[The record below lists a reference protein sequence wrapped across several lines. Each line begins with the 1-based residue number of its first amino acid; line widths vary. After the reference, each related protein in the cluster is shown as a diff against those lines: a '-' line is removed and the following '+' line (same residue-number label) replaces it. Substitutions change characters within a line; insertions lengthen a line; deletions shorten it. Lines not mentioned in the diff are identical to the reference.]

1 MKVVTLSTK
10 DSFGGAA
17 RVAFRLHEEVNKMGI
32 EDILLVNS
40 KRTTS
45 STVHLAE
52 NYHDP
57 QNKLTAF
64 LNKYKL
70 KLQEK
75 RRRII
80 WGGYPDM
87 QNKILSDIA
96 ISLLKNS
103 LDKID
108 FDLVHMHWVGESYVD
123 FTEFKNVDKPIIWTI
138 HDCFS
143 FTGLCSY
150 FEDCDKYKSHCNTCP
165 QLGSTKEKDLSYQVF
180 EMKKKRYSSLD
191 FHIVS
196 PSKWLAKAAKESV
209 LLNKY
214 PVTVIPNGI
223 DTSVFVPMDKEEA
236 KKSLSLDS
244 KKKTILFGGISAMA
258 DPRKGGDLLR
268 DCLKQLSGM
277 YSEDEI
283 ELLIFG
289 AEKKDDYT
297 FDFPAKFLGYVSE
310 EVDLNLAYNAADV
323 TIVPSTH
330 ENLPNTILE
339 SLSCGTPVVAF
350 DIGGNPDMIDHQQ
363 NGYLAKPYDV
373 FDLTVGIVYTLS
385 HNEDKNLS
393 HNARKKV
400 LDNFK
405 IEDIAKR
412 YVELYKQILEST
424 VSDPNILADE

>member
-17 RVAFRLHEEVNKMGI
+17 RVAFRLHEEINKMGI

-40 KRTTS
+40 KRSAS

-52 NYHDP
+52 NYHDRE
-57 QNKLTAF
+57 NTITRI
-64 LNKYKL
+64 LNKYTL

-75 RRRII
+75 KRRII
-80 WGGYPDM
+80 WGSYPDM
-87 QNKILSDIA
+87 QNKILSDID

-108 FDLVHMHWVGESYVD
+108 FDLIHMHWVGESYVN
-123 FTEFKNVDKPIIWTI
+123 FTEFSNIAKPIIWTI

-150 FEDCDKYKSHCNTCP
+150 FEDCDKYKIHCGACP
-165 QLGSTKEKDLSYQVF
+165 QLGSTREKDLSYKVF
-180 EMKKKRYSSLD
+180 ETKKRRYDSLN

-196 PSKWLAKAAKESV
+196 PSNWLANAAKES
-209 LLNKY
+209 LLLSRY

-223 DTSVFVPMDKEEA
+223 DTSVFAPMDKDEA
-236 KKSLSLDS
+236 KKYLSLNPN
-244 KKKTILFGGISAMA
+244 KKTILFGGISAMA
-258 DPRKGGDLLR
+258 DPRKGGDLLINS
-268 DCLKQLSGM
+268 LMHLMGM

-289 AEKKDDYT
+289 SEKKDGYM
-297 FDFPAKFLGYVSE
+297 FGYPVKYLGYVNDE
-310 EVDLNLAYNAADV
+310 ADLNLAYNAADV
-323 TIVPSTH
+323 AIVPSRH

-350 DIGGNPDMIDHQQ
+350 NIGGNPDMIDHQE
-363 NGYLAKPYDV
+363 NGYLAEPYDTA
-373 FDLTVGIVYTLS
+373 DLTVGIVYVLS
-385 HNEDKNLS
+385 HNEDKSLS
-393 HNARKKV
+393 YNARKKV
-400 LDNFK
+400 LENFR
-405 IEDIAKR
+405 IEEIAGR
-412 YVELYKQILEST
+412 YLELYNQLLLPKS
-424 VSDPNILADE
+424 

>member
-17 RVAFRLHEEVNKMGI
+17 RVAYRLHEEINKMGI

-40 KRTTS
+40 RRTTS
-45 STVHLAE
+45 PTVHLAE
-52 NYHDP
+52 SYHDR

-64 LNKYKL
+64 ITKYKL

-80 WGGYPDM
+80 WGGYPNM

-108 FDLVHMHWVGESYVD
+108 LDLVHMHWVGESYVD
-123 FTEFKNVDKPIIWTI
+123 FTEFSNVKNPIIWTI

-150 FEDCDKYKSHCNTCP
+150 FEDCDKYKSHCNACP
-165 QLGSTKEKDLSYQVF
+165 QLGSTKEKDLSYTVF
-180 EMKKKRYSSLD
+180 DMKKKRYSSLN

-223 DTSVFVPMDKEEA
+223 DTSVFAPMDKEEA
-236 KKSLSLDS
+236 KKSLSLDP

-258 DPRKGGDLLR
+258 DPRKGGDLLK
-268 DCLKQLSGM
+268 DSLNKLSEV
-277 YSEDEI
+277 YSENEI

-297 FDFPAKFLGYVSE
+297 FNFPAKFLGYVSE
-310 EVDLNLAYNAADV
+310 ESDLDLAYNAADV

-350 DIGGNPDMIDHQQ
+350 NIGGNPDMIDHQQ
-363 NGYLAKPYDV
+363 NGYLAKPYDTS
-373 FDLTVGIVYTLS
+373 DLTAGINYILGN
-385 HNEDKNLS
+385 NEDKGLS

-405 IEDIAKR
+405 IEDIAER
-412 YVELYKQILEST
+412 YVQLYKQVLEPK
-424 VSDPNILADE
+424 VSDTNYIS

>member
-17 RVAFRLHEEVNKMGI
+17 RVAFRLHEEINKMGI

-40 KRTTS
+40 RRTTS
-45 STVHLAE
+45 PTVHLAE

-57 QNKLTAF
+57 LNPLTRF
-64 LNKYKL
+64 FNKYKL

-75 RRRII
+75 KRRII
-80 WGGYPDM
+80 WGRYPDM

-103 LDKID
+103 LDKLD

-123 FTEFKNVDKPIIWTI
+123 FTEFRTVHKPIIWTI

-150 FEDCDKYKSHCNTCP
+150 FEDCDKFKSHCNACP
-165 QLGSTKEKDLSYQVF
+165 QLGSTQEKDLSYKVF

-196 PSKWLAKAAKESV
+196 PSKWLAKSVKESV

-223 DTSVFVPMDKEEA
+223 DTSVLAPMDKEEA
-236 KKSLSLDS
+236 KKSLSLDPN
-244 KKKTILFGGISAMA
+244 KKTILFGGISAMA
-258 DPRKGGDLLR
+258 DPREGGDLLR
-268 DCLKQLSGM
+268 DSLRLLSGM

-289 AEKKDDYT
+289 AEKKDESK
-297 FDFPAKFLGYVSE
+297 FDFPVKFLGYISE
-310 EVDLNLAYNAADV
+310 ESDLNLAYNAADV

-350 DIGGNPDMIDHQQ
+350 NIGGNPDMIDHQQ
-363 NGYLAKPYDV
+363 NGYLVKPYDIS
-373 FDLTVGIVYTLS
+373 DLTIGIVYTIS

-400 LDNFK
+400 LENFK
-405 IEDIAKR
+405 IEDIANR
-412 YVELYKQILEST
+412 YVELYNQILESK
-424 VSDPNILADE
+424 VLDPNYITNG

>member
-17 RVAFRLHEEVNKMGI
+17 RVAFRLHEEVNRMGI

-40 KRTTS
+40 RRSTA

-52 NYHDP
+52 NYHDS
-57 QNKLTAF
+57 QNRITAF
-64 LNKYKL
+64 LSKYKL

-75 RRRII
+75 RRRVI
-80 WGGYPDM
+80 WGGYPNI

-103 LDKID
+103 LNKID

-123 FTEFKNVDKPIIWTI
+123 FTEFSSVKNPIVWTI

-150 FEDCDKYKSHCNTCP
+150 FEECDKYKSHCSACP
-165 QLGSTKEKDLSYQVF
+165 QLGSTKEKDLSYKVF
-180 EMKKKRYSSLD
+180 DIKKDRYTSIN

-196 PSKWLAKAAKESV
+196 PSKWLAKAAQESV
-209 LLNKY
+209 LLSKY

-223 DTSVFVPMDKEEA
+223 DTSVFVPMDKVEA
-236 KKSLSLDS
+236 KKALSLDPN
-244 KKKTILFGGISAMA
+244 KKTILFGGISAMA

-268 DCLKQLSGM
+268 DSLMQLSGI
-277 YSEDEI
+277 YSEDEV

-289 AEKKDDYT
+289 AEKKDDYV
-297 FDFPAKFLGYVSE
+297 FNFPAKFLGYVSE
-310 EVDLNLAYNAADV
+310 EGDLRRAYNAADV
-323 TIVPSTH
+323 AIVPSKH

-350 DIGGNPDMIDHQQ
+350 DIGGNPDMIDHQE
-363 NGYLAKPYDV
+363 NGYLAKPYDIS
-373 FDLTVGIVYTLS
+373 DLTAGIVYVLS
-385 HNEDKNLS
+385 HNEDMSLS

-405 IEDIAKR
+405 IEDIANR
-412 YVELYKQILEST
+412 YVELYKQILESKH
-424 VSDPNILADE
+424 

>member
-17 RVAFRLHEEVNKMGI
+17 RVAFRLHEEINKKGI
-32 EDILLVNS
+32 ENILLVNS
-40 KRTTS
+40 KRTS
-45 STVHLAE
+45 SKTVHLAE

-57 QNKLTAF
+57 QNRITSL

-80 WGGYPDM
+80 WGSYPNM
-87 QNKILSDIA
+87 QTKVLSDIA

-103 LDKID
+103 LDKLD

-123 FTEFKNVDKPIIWTI
+123 FTEFSSVEKPIIWTI

-150 FEDCDKYKSHCNTCP
+150 FEDCDKYKTHCNACP
-165 QLGSTKEKDLSYQVF
+165 QLGSTKEKDLSYKVF
-180 EMKKKRYSSLD
+180 EMKKKRYSSLN

-196 PSKWLAKAAKESV
+196 PSKWLADAAMGSL

-223 DTSVFVPMDKEEA
+223 DTSVFTPMNKEEA
-236 KKSLSLDS
+236 KKNLSLDTG
-244 KKKTILFGGISAMA
+244 KKTVLFGGISVMA
-258 DPRKGGDLLR
+258 DPRKGGELLMESLR
-268 DCLKQLSGM
+268 LLSGM

-289 AEKKDDYT
+289 SEKQDDYQ
-297 FDFPAKFLGYVSE
+297 FNFPAKFLGYVSE
-310 EVDLNLAYNAADV
+310 EADLALAYNAADV

-330 ENLPNTILE
+330 ENFPNTILE

-350 DIGGNPDMIDHQQ
+350 NIGGNPDMIDHQD
-363 NGYLAKPYDV
+363 NGYLAKAYDTS
-373 FDLTVGIVYTLS
+373 DLTVGIVYCLS
-385 HNEDKNLS
+385 HNEDNGLS
-393 HNARKKV
+393 YNARKKV

-405 IEDIAKR
+405 IEDIANR
-412 YVELYKQILEST
+412 YIELYKE
-424 VSDPNILADE
+424 ILANE

>member
-17 RVAFRLHEEVNKMGI
+17 RVAFRLHEEINKMGI

-40 KRTTS
+40 RRTNS
-45 STVHLAE
+45 PTVHLAE
-52 NYHDP
+52 NYHDS
-57 QNKLTAF
+57 QNRITGF

-70 KLQEK
+70 KFQEK

-80 WGGYPDM
+80 WGGYPNI
-87 QNKILSDIA
+87 QKKILSDIA

-123 FTEFKNVDKPIIWTI
+123 FTEFKNVKNPIIWTI

-150 FEDCDKYKSHCNTCP
+150 FEDCDKYKSHCNACP
-165 QLGSTKEKDLSYQVF
+165 QLGSTKEKDLSYTVF
-180 EMKKKRYSSLD
+180 EMKKKRYSSLN

-196 PSKWLAKAAKESV
+196 PSKWLAEAAKESV

-223 DTSVFVPMDKEEA
+223 DISVFAPMDKEEA
-236 KKSLSLDS
+236 KKSLSLDP

-258 DPRKGGDLLR
+258 DPRKGGDLLKDSLR
-268 DCLKQLSGM
+268 QLSEM

-297 FDFPAKFLGYVSE
+297 FNFPAKFLGYVSE
-310 EVDLNLAYNAADV
+310 EADLNLAYNAADV

-350 DIGGNPDMIDHQQ
+350 NIGGNPDMIDHQQ
-363 NGYLAKPYDV
+363 NGYLAKPYDTS
-373 FDLTVGIVYTLS
+373 DLTAGINYVLNY
-385 HNEDKNLS
+385 NEDKGIS
-393 HNARKKV
+393 YNARKKV

-405 IEDIAKR
+405 IEDIAER
-412 YVELYKQILEST
+412 YVELYKQVLESK
-424 VSDPNILADE
+424 VVRP